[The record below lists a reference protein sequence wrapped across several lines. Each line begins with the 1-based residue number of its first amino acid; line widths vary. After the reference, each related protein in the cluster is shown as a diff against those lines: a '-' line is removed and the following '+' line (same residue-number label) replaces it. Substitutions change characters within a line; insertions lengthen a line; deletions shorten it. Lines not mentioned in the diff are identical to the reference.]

1 MSNFHRNSN
10 IMVHIS
16 NYMSLSRV
24 VQAAEGLLLLVV
36 NIISICPLY
45 CLISHIFGIP
55 IGSSSSLPILTNQV
69 SRSYHSDVSYIF

>member
-24 VQAAEGLLLLVV
+24 VQAAEGLLLLLV
-36 NIISICPLY
+36 NIKFLS
-45 CLISHIFGIP
+45 LILFDIP
-55 IGSSSSLPILTNQV
+55 HLWHSNRKLKLPPNTDQ
-69 SRSYHSDVSYIF
+69 SGFS